1 MAYPN
6 QYLGSTIPY
15 IQRIVRVFVTAQ
27 MFKLGSQKFK
37 TRNTKPTIPV
47 SKCNFMGL
55 VKDVPEVKP
64 VLVTV
69 TVNDMVLVTV
79 VLVVQSHIT

>member
-1 MAYPN
+1 MAYQN

-15 IQRIVRVFVTAQ
+15 IQGIVRVFVTAQ

-37 TRNTKPTIPV
+37 TRNTKPIMPV

-55 VKDVPEVKP
+55 AKDV
-64 VLVTV
+64 LA
-69 TVNDMVLVTV
+69 
-79 VLVVQSHIT
+79 VQAHIT